1 MQLFYE
7 IKVTRIIVET
17 IRNLMKPL
25 LNLTGVLFTI
35 YYVFALIGMLFF
47 GGKIK
52 KNAKFITEDSG
63 IPDTYH
69 LMNFNDMCSSYMT
82 LFALMV
88 VNNWMVITAMYVAA
102 SADDGYNGK
111 YARFYFGLFYY
122 FAVIIGINITVAFI
136 IDMYSSVERLDAERS
151 KTLELLESEMK
162 E

>member
-1 MQLFYE
+1 
-7 IKVTRIIVET
+7 
-17 IRNLMKPL
+17 
-25 LNLTGVLFTI
+25 
-35 YYVFALIGMLFF
+35 
-47 GGKIK
+47 
-52 KNAKFITEDSG
+52 
-63 IPDTYH
+63 
-69 LMNFNDMCSSYMT
+69 MT

-88 VNNWMVITAMYVAA
+88 VNNWMVITEMYVAA

-162 E
+162 ESEANTKFDILNDRDKQNEEDDETNDEHIVELDSDLD

>member
-17 IRNLMKPL
+17 IRNLIKPL

-35 YYVFALIGMLFF
+35 YYVFALMGMLFF

-52 KNAKFITEDSG
+52 KNAEFITEDSG

-69 LMNFNDMCSSYMT
+69 LMNFNDMSSSYMT

-88 VNNWMVITAMYVAA
+88 VNNWMVITGMYVAA
-102 SADDGYNGK
+102 TRTAEYNGK
-111 YARFYFGLFYY
+111 YARVYFGMFYY

-151 KTLELLESEMK
+151 KTLDLLESEMK